1 MRYVKTL
8 KGLTLIEVVVAMAV
22 FSILMAGATQTFTS
36 GLMSFK
42 QNTDIERDVENV
54 SALMNQIAKE
64 LRTSTVSTSAT
75 NPSTLMYY
83 DYSQS
88 KCILYTSS
96 SGNLTTA
103 GTIRRQETA
112 AGAVLSANVT
122 TTGVT
127 ANCLIGLFGAAAD
140 VTPADSRL
148 NLVIDESVA
157 GSVGGAKILFT
168 LNSSAKPVVIQ
179 SFVSSRDYKK
189 SGL

>member
-1 MRYVKTL
+1 MRYTKTL

-22 FSILMAGATQTFTS
+22 FSILMTGAAQTFTS

-42 QNTDIERDVENV
+42 QNTEIERDVESV

-75 NPSTLMYY
+75 NPSTLRYY
-83 DYSQS
+83 DYSQG
-88 KCILYTSS
+88 KCIRYTSS

-103 GTIRRQETA
+103 GIIRRQETL
-112 AGAVLSANVT
+112 AGAVASADVSS
-122 TTGVT
+122 TGVA
-127 ANCLIGLFGAAAD
+127 ANCLAGLFQSAVD
-140 VTPADSRL
+140 VTPTDTRL

>member
-1 MRYVKTL
+1 MRYTKTL
-8 KGLTLIEVVVAMAV
+8 KGLTLIEVVVALAV
-22 FSILMAGATQTFTS
+22 FSILMVGATQTFTS

-42 QNTDIERDVENV
+42 QNTDTERDVESV

-64 LRTSTVSTSAT
+64 LRTSTVSVSAT
-75 NPSTLMYY
+75 NPSTLIYY
-83 DYSQS
+83 DYSQG
-88 KCILYTSS
+88 KCIRYSSS
-96 SGNLTTA
+96 SGNLATA

-112 AGAVLSANVT
+112 AGAVLSADVT
-122 TTGVT
+122 TTGVA
-127 ANCLIGLFGAAAD
+127 ANCLIGLFEAAAD

-148 NLVIDESVA
+148 NLVIDESVV

>member
-1 MRYVKTL
+1 MKTL

-42 QNTDIERDVENV
+42 QNTDIERDVESV

-64 LRTSTVSTSAT
+64 LRTSTVSVSAT
-75 NPSTLMYY
+75 NPSTLLYY

-88 KCILYTSS
+88 RCILYTSS

-103 GTIRRQETA
+103 GTIRRRETA
-112 AGAVLSANVT
+112 AGVVLSADVT
-122 TTGVT
+122 TTGVA
-127 ANCLIGLFGAAAD
+127 ANCPIGLFGAAVD

-148 NLVIDESVA
+148 NLVIDESTA